1 MSELLCS
8 CIVDPPQ
15 HAMIIEKSDSGASDN
30 YWGTEDMKLLT
41 NVRNTRYGPTYRL
54 PNNETMSSTIIGNI
68 PISSSLSTHEKRLTY
83 LMDYTVTHL
92 STYTNCVMMTVSTY

>member
-41 NVRNTRYGPTYRL
+41 NVRNTRYGPT
-54 PNNETMSSTIIGNI
+54 
-68 PISSSLSTHEKRLTY
+68 
-83 LMDYTVTHL
+83 
-92 STYTNCVMMTVSTY
+92 